1 MFFPILAHDSNE
13 KSLSEISRKRLLLN
27 LLHALRTLRNHK
39 KVKSTTITFP
49 KFDYAHSNT
58 KHDIGAASNH
68 ILSVTKTID
77 DTRPE
82 NQVTKRSKGIHKE
95 LTGIKLVNERAPHIH
110 FLYYARRKST
120 FFKFN
125 DKQSETLSTSINNIQ
140 FVCISDY
147 FKCISAIV

>member
-49 KFDYAHSNT
+49 KFDYAHSDT

-68 ILSVTKTID
+68 ISSVTKTID

-95 LTGIKLVNERAPHIH
+95 LTGIRLVNERAPHIH
-110 FLYYARRKST
+110 EAY
-120 FFKFN
+120 
-125 DKQSETLSTSINNIQ
+125 
-140 FVCISDY
+140 
-147 FKCISAIV
+147 